1 MQTLLCSNVSVYRRN
16 CMFFD
21 NGQFAFHKHC
31 KIAIENRGMQFSV
44 LLSLRVTPSTWTP
57 ESSHVT
63 CCCDMRVTWYKN
75 CGGDCRI
82 RGVMRWGQR
91 GLNSLGAESLWGA
104 KKSQQCRK
112 YFLQQHICFRKNSGS
127 NMGRQTC
134 FLPWTPSN
142 LVTSLCRIAAIF
154 KPGFSSC
161 KFIMLKHRFS
171 KWGPRT
177 PRG

>member
-1 MQTLLCSNVSVYRRN
+1 MHNLFCSNVSVYQRN
-16 CMFFD
+16 FMFFD
-21 NGQFAFHKHC
+21 NGQFAFRKHC

-63 CCCDMRVTWYKN
+63 CCCDMSVAWYKN

-82 RGVMRWGQR
+82 RGVTRWGQR
-91 GLNSLGAESLWGA
+91 GRNSLGAEPLWGRRITPWGA

-127 NMGRQTC
+127 NMGTPNL
-134 FLPWTPSN
+134 FLAPD
-142 LVTSLCRIAAIF
+142 AI
-154 KPGFSSC
+154 
-161 KFIMLKHRFS
+161 
-171 KWGPRT
+171 
-177 PRG
+177 